1 MARKSQTTA
10 KKRAAA
16 TAEKGNYGPSLKSQA
31 KTKTKAAAK
40 AEWKKGDFSNL
51 PPSSFK
57 LRSADKPSK
66 RAASPSPRK
75 KNKTESAAKKSV
87 GKPKAKV
94 KTNHH
99 VAKFSKNSIKERVNH
114 FADRKKSSHSDRR
127 FGRFTPGSKPTRS
140 DRKKRKKKQAKPEFS
155 LNIADSNHE
164 YFLRAEN
171 VPWYKAEEQLRFREN
186 YTAVPAAEEDDKK
199 PRASNVNINSGKSSE
214 YDEETLRLP
223 SDKVLSHIDAEI
235 QSFSAYVKLTPSER
249 RARNAFLSHITEILT
264 SNFGNKNRHRQKSDG
279 DGEIYVEPFGSYAT
293 QDVCTFASDVDM

>member
-16 TAEKGNYGPSLKSQA
+16 AAEKGNYGPSLKLQA
-31 KTKTKAAAK
+31 KTKAKAAAK

-51 PPSSFK
+51 PPLSFK
-57 LRSADKPSK
+57 LRSSDKPPK
-66 RAASPSPRK
+66 RTSSPSPRK
-75 KNKTESAAKKSV
+75 KNKSESAAKKSV
-87 GKPKAKV
+87 GKSNKAKV

-114 FADRKKSSHSDRR
+114 FADRKQSSHNDRR
-127 FGRFTPGSKPTRS
+127 FGKFATGNKPTRS

-164 YFLRAEN
+164 FFLRAEN
-171 VPWYKAEEQLRFREN
+171 VPWYEAEGQLRFREN
-186 YTAVPAAEEDDKK
+186 HTAIPAIEKDDKK
-199 PRASNVNINSGKSSE
+199 PCASSNINSGKTSDYE
-214 YDEETLRLP
+214 EETLRLP
-223 SDKVLSHIDAEI
+223 SDKVLSRIDAEI

-264 SNFGNKNRHRQKSDG
+264 SNFGNKNRHRQKSDE
-279 DGEIYVEPFGSYAT
+279 DDKIYVEPFGSYAT